1 MKKIR
6 KDAEDRAFE
15 PAYLIYGPEAYLR
28 RELKNLLRKS
38 LGGDDGL
45 NYMYREGRDADMNEI
60 RETAETVPFFAEKRL
75 ILLENTGWAKKG
87 GDELADYLP
96 EMPASTVLVMVE
108 EEVDRRSKL
117 FKAFS
122 RCGYCAECRRMTEDE
137 LRQAMMQSVRKAG
150 YRITRDALDLFLEYC
165 GDDLGNLV
173 SEKDKL
179 LAYTWKTKEIRQEDV
194 EAVTSLT
201 LQNRVFSMIDA
212 MALGRPREALLLYE
226 DLKALREPPMRI
238 LYLMTQHIGRL
249 LAVRELDE
257 AGWSPGSI
265 AEELKV
271 KPFAAGKYL
280 RQAKAFSAEE
290 WQKRLE
296 HLTACDQAVKSG
308 ELSDETAVELALVEI
323 STR

>member
-1 MKKIR
+1 M
-6 KDAEDRAFE
+6 
-15 PAYLIYGPEAYLR
+15 
-28 RELKNLLRKS
+28 
-38 LGGDDGL
+38 GGSDGL
-45 NYMYREGRDADMNEI
+45 NYTYREGRDADMNEI
-60 RETAETVPFFAEKRL
+60 RETAQTVPFFAERRL
-75 ILLENTGWAKKG
+75 ILLENTGWVKKG
-87 GDELADYLP
+87 GEELADFLP
-96 EMPASTVLVMVE
+96 ELPPSTVLVMVE
-108 EEVDRRSKL
+108 EEADKRSKL

-122 RCGYCAECRRMTEDE
+122 RCGYCAECRRLTEDE

-165 GDDLGNLV
+165 GEDLGNLV
-173 SEKDKL
+173 SEKEKL

-212 MALGRPREALLLYE
+212 MALGHPREALLLYE

-238 LYLMTQHIGRL
+238 LYLITQHIGRL
-249 LAVRELDE
+249 LAVRELEE
-257 AGWSPGSI
+257 AGWSAGSI

-280 RQAKAFSAEE
+280 RQARAFSAGE

-296 HLTACDQAVKSG
+296 RCTAYDQAVKNG
-308 ELSDETAVELALVEI
+308 ELSDSAAVEMALVEM
-323 STR
+323 SSR